1 MSYAL
6 ESLQDRGVLFLAPG
20 AKVYEGMIVGENSRD
35 NDLEV
40 HPPPF
45 TLLRQRLPMCFES
58 QVNPMK
64 SKQLTNI
71 RAAGKDV
78 RSAPSLPSPML
89 LCDLAAGNHQISTSP
104 GVDSRGLHSV
114 RGIARACNQCGRR
127 CVTLLRVQV
136 HRRRRAGGGDA

>member
-1 MSYAL
+1 VRCCRLHAARCLRAFAREEASRVWCSVSYAL

-40 HPPPF
+40 KFKFGVQLACTPRTDRNCTRYFIMPSHSMF
-45 TLLRQRLPMCFES
+45 AH

-78 RSAPSLPSPML
+78 RP
-89 LCDLAAGNHQISTSP
+89 
-104 GVDSRGLHSV
+104 VSRPFLS
-114 RGIARACNQCGRR
+114 
-127 CVTLLRVQV
+127 
-136 HRRRRAGGGDA
+136 